1 MLVDG
6 GRGRKAIL
14 RAGMLAFLAFAA
26 IAWGS
31 FVSAYALD
39 KHNLEMPTLFGM
51 TLGHLVPASAALLK
65 ESTAVAFTRADWG
78 LPGVAM
84 PRLVVYGPYPT
95 AAAAVTA
102 VLGTLALLYLQDRK
116 SPPLNS
122 SH

>member
-14 RAGMLAFLAFAA
+14 RAGMLAFLAFAS

-51 TLGHLVPASAALLK
+51 TLGHLVPASAALIK

-95 AAAAVTA
+95 PRSDERRVGKKGCST
-102 VLGTLALLYLQDRK
+102 GR
-116 SPPLNS
+116 SR
-122 SH
+122 

>member
-51 TLGHLVPASAALLK
+51 TLGHLVPASAALIK
-65 ESTAVAFTRADWG
+65 ESTAVAFTRA
-78 LPGVAM
+78 
-84 PRLVVYGPYPT
+84 RSEEPT
-95 AAAAVTA
+95 SELQSLMRISYAVFC
-102 VLGTLALLYLQDRK
+102 LK
-116 SPPLNS
+116 KKMKI
-122 SH
+122 